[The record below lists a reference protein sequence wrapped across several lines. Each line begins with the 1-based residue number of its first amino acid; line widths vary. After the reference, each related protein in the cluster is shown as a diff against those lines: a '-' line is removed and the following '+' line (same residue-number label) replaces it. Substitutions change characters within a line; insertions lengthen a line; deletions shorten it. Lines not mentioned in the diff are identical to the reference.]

1 MRPLTLCVS
10 RKERTE
16 VICADALEELAR
28 RRETLLGRGALLF
41 TDENVLALFGEKIER
56 AMSGVPLFAMKPG
69 ERHKNEKTLFSLL
82 GEMERRGLGR
92 DGVLIGLGGGVVGD
106 VGGLAAGLFMRG
118 IAFWSFPT
126 TLLAQVDAAL
136 GGKTAIDFAGIKNL
150 VGGFFQPAE
159 IVCDAGFLS
168 TLPKRELLSG
178 LGEIVKHGA
187 LSAPLFEKLCQNE
200 KHLLDLSFL
209 QSVAFE
215 NLAFKASVVR
225 QDPFEKTG
233 ARAALNLG
241 HTTAH
246 AIEAERAYRHGEC
259 VLMGLALESRLARKY
274 LSCDEP
280 FLLRLESLCLS
291 ALGGGKLRRIAD
303 LSLAAALRDKKN
315 RAGKIVPIV
324 PTGLGRFEPLPLPFE
339 EYRQA
344 VREAAAR

>member
-150 VGGFFQPAE
+150 VGAF
-159 IVCDAGFLS
+159 
-168 TLPKRELLSG
+168 
-178 LGEIVKHGA
+178 GEIVKHGA